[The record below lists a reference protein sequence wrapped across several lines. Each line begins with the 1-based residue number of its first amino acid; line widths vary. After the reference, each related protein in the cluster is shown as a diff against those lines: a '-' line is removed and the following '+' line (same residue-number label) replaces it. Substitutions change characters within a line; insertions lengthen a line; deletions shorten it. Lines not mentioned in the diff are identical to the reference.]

1 MKLLAFIGVTLL
13 AGVISGLA
21 YGGINLF
28 AVEPFIDKAV
38 GIETQNRIN
47 QGENV
52 DINELASYRLWQKS
66 GEVAAGMVLGVS
78 FASLYAIVY
87 GYTRKSLPGSSDAK
101 RSLFL
106 ASIVWLTIFMV
117 PFIKYPGNPPAVGDP
132 ETIYYRQALYIAF
145 IAISGLGAL
154 GFAFLYRKMPSSSAR
169 KLIVPAL
176 YAAYIA
182 GFYFAMPPNP
192 DPIRIPMELV
202 TSFRIVSAATATI
215 FWIILG
221 VVFGALWTRF
231 KLHAGL
237 QSSGLNH

>member
-28 AVEPFIDKAV
+28 TVEPFIDKAV

-47 QGENV
+47 AGEEVN
-52 DINELASYRLWQKS
+52 INELASYRSWQKS
-66 GEVAAGMVLGVS
+66 GEVVAGMILGVS

-87 GYTRKSLPGSSDAK
+87 GYTRKSLPGSSDIK
-101 RSLFL
+101 KGLVL
-106 ASIVWLTIFMV
+106 ASIVWFTIFMI
-117 PFIKYPGNPPAVGDP
+117 PFIKYPGNPPAVGEP

-154 GFAFLYRKMPSSSAR
+154 GFAFLYRRMSSSS
-169 KLIVPAL
+169 KKFIVPAL

-192 DPIRIPMELV
+192 DPIKIPMELV
-202 TSFRIVSAATATI
+202 TNFRIVSAATATV

-221 VVFGALWTRF
+221 AVFGALWTRF
-231 KLHAGL
+231 KLHVGL
-237 QSSGLNH
+237 HKPLD

>member
-1 MKLLAFIGVTLL
+1 MRLLAFIGVTLL

-47 QGENV
+47 EGEDVN
-52 DINELASYRLWQKS
+52 INELASYRSWQKS
-66 GEVAAGMVLGVS
+66 GEVVAGMILGVS

-87 GYTRKSLPGSSDAK
+87 GYTRKSLPGSSDIK
-101 RSLFL
+101 KGLFL
-106 ASIVWLTIFMV
+106 ASIVWFTIFMV
-117 PFIKYPGNPPAVGDP
+117 PFIKYPGNPPAVGEP
-132 ETIYYRQALYIAF
+132 ETIYYRQALYVAF

-154 GFAFLYRKMPSSSAR
+154 GFAFLYRKMPSSSA
-169 KLIVPAL
+169 KKFIIPAL

-202 TSFRIVSAATATI
+202 TNFRIVSAVTATV

-221 VVFGALWTRF
+221 AVFGALWTRF

-237 QSSGLNH
+237 PKSLD